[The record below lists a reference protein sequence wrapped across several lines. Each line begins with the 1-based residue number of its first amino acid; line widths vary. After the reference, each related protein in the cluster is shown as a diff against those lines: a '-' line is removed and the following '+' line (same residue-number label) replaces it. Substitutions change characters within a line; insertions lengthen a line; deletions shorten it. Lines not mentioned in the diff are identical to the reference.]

1 MSENVMAMTES
12 RTDAIASEINAIK
25 KTTEKTVRGVMLR
38 AVVDIGRLLTE
49 AKGMVPH
56 GEWGAWLEKNVDY
69 SQTTAGDMMRLYA
82 EYGDTQVPL
91 DGGPTD
97 DELFGAIAP
106 SKALALLALP
116 REERREYVQTHDVDD
131 VSVRQLREE
140 LAAVKADRDA
150 VKAAA
155 KALEATS
162 DAEIAAAEQARKKA
176 EEDAERLRA
185 EKDKAAKEAELAAA
199 EKAKKELEKIKKKL
213 ADAEKK
219 AAERA
224 KQITALQEQIEAAGE
239 EEEAEEEAEAEE
251 PAAPQESE
259 EILALRAEKER
270 LEKQLKAAAP
280 EMAKFGLLLTQWQE
294 TCGKMLE
301 MIESADND
309 DARKMWTALS
319 KVSDAL
325 CASIAARVPG

>member
-1 MSENVMAMTES
+1 
-12 RTDAIASEINAIK
+12 
-25 KTTEKTVRGVMLR
+25 
-38 AVVDIGRLLTE
+38 
-49 AKGMVPH
+49 
-56 GEWGAWLEKNVDY
+56 
-69 SQTTAGDMMRLYA
+69 MMRLYA

-91 DGGPTD
+91 DGGPSD

-199 EKAKKELEKIKKKL
+199 EKAQKELEKIRKKL

-224 KQITALQEQIEAAGE
+224 KQITALQEQLKAEEEDGE
-239 EEEAEEEAEAEE
+239 EETDAQEQAET
-251 PAAPQESE
+251 QESE
-259 EILALRAEKER
+259 EIIALRAEKDR

-280 EMAKFGLLLTQWQE
+280 EMARFGLLLTQWQE
-294 TCGKMLE
+294 TCGKMIE

-325 CASIAARVPG
+325 CASIAERVPG

>member
-1 MSENVMAMTES
+1 MSENEKALTES

-56 GEWGAWLEKNVDY
+56 GEWGAWLEANVDY

-91 DGGPTD
+91 DGGPSD

-116 REERREYVQTHDVDD
+116 KDARREYVQTHDVED

-140 LAAVKADRDA
+140 LSAVKAERDA
-150 VKAAA
+150 AQAAA
-155 KALEATS
+155 KAMEATS
-162 DAEIAAAEQARKKA
+162 DAEIAAAEEARKKA
-176 EEDAERLRA
+176 EADAAQLRA
-185 EKDKAAKEAELAAA
+185 EKDKAAKAAEIAAA

-224 KQITALQEQIEAAGE
+224 KQITALKGQIEAAGE
-239 EEEAEEEAEAEE
+239 EEEAEEEAEE

-294 TCGKMLE
+294 TCGKMLAL
-301 MIESADND
+301 IGDADGEE
-309 DARKMWTALS
+309 ARRMWTALS
-319 KVSDAL
+319 KVSDSLA
-325 CASIAARVPG
+325 ASIAEGVPA

>member
-1 MSENVMAMTES
+1 MNENEKALTES

-56 GEWGAWLEKNVDY
+56 GEWGAWLENNVDY

-91 DGGPTD
+91 DGGPSD

-116 REERREYVQTHDVDD
+116 KDARREYVQTHDVED

-140 LAAVKADRDA
+140 LSAVKAERDA
-150 VKAAA
+150 AQAAA
-155 KALEATS
+155 KAMEATS
-162 DAEIAAAEQARKKA
+162 DAEIAAAEEARKKA
-176 EEDAERLRA
+176 EADAAQLRA
-185 EKDKAAKEAELAAA
+185 EKDKAAKAAEIAAA

-224 KQITALQEQIEAAGE
+224 KQITALKEQIEAAGE
-239 EEEAEEEAEAEE
+239 EEEAEAAEE

-259 EILALRAEKER
+259 EIIALRAEKER

-294 TCGKMLE
+294 TCGKMLA
-301 MIESADND
+301 MIGGADGEE
-309 DARKMWTALS
+309 ARRMWTALS
-319 KVSDAL
+319 KVSDSLAG
-325 CASIAARVPG
+325 SIAEGVPA

>member
-1 MSENVMAMTES
+1 MSDNVMAMAES

-176 EEDAERLRA
+176 EEDAARLRA
-185 EKDKAAKEAELAAA
+185 DKDKAAKEAELAAA

-219 AAERA
+219 AADRA
-224 KQITALQEQIEAAGE
+224 KQITALQEQIKAE
-239 EEEAEEEAEAEE
+239 EEEEEAEAEE

-259 EILALRAEKER
+259 EILALRAEKDR

-280 EMAKFGLLLTQWQE
+280 EMARFGLLLTQWQE
-294 TCGKMLE
+294 TCGKMIE
-301 MIESADND
+301 MIGSADND

>member
-1 MSENVMAMTES
+1 MSDNVMAMTES

-162 DAEIAAAEQARKKA
+162 DEEIAAAEQARKKA
-176 EEDAERLRA
+176 EEDAARLRA

-224 KQITALQEQIEAAGE
+224 KQITALQEQIKAE
-239 EEEAEEEAEAEE
+239 EEEEE
-251 PAAPQESE
+251 PAEREPEESPE
-259 EILALRAEKER
+259 LLALREEKEK
-270 LEKQLKAAAP
+270 LEKKLLAADPTMARFGVLIGQYQAQFAQLLQMAQDAENRDMHKKMMDVLTRVQASFTAALA
-280 EMAKFGLLLTQWQE
+280 EE
-294 TCGKMLE
+294 
-301 MIESADND
+301 
-309 DARKMWTALS
+309 
-319 KVSDAL
+319 
-325 CASIAARVPG
+325 

>member
-1 MSENVMAMTES
+1 MNENEKALTES

-56 GEWGAWLEKNVDY
+56 GEWGAWLETNVDY

-91 DGGPTD
+91 DGGPSD

-116 REERREYVQTHDVDD
+116 KDARREYVQTHDVED

-140 LAAVKADRDA
+140 LSAVKAERDA
-150 VKAAA
+150 AQAAA
-155 KALEATS
+155 KAMEATS
-162 DAEIAAAEQARKKA
+162 DAEIAAAEEARKKA
-176 EEDAERLRA
+176 EADAAQLRA
-185 EKDKAAKEAELAAA
+185 EKDKAAKAAEIAAA

-224 KQITALQEQIEAAGE
+224 KQITALKEQIEAAGE

-294 TCGKMLE
+294 TCGKMIAL
-301 MIESADND
+301 IGDADGEE
-309 DARKMWTALS
+309 ARRMWTALS
-319 KVSDAL
+319 KVSDSLA
-325 CASIAARVPG
+325 ASIAEGVPA

>member
-1 MSENVMAMTES
+1 MNENEKALTES

-56 GEWGAWLEKNVDY
+56 GEWGAWLETNVDY

-91 DGGPTD
+91 DGGPSD

-116 REERREYVQTHDVDD
+116 KDARREYVQTHDVED

-140 LAAVKADRDA
+140 LSAVKAERDA
-150 VKAAA
+150 AQAAA
-155 KALEATS
+155 KAMEATS
-162 DAEIAAAEQARKKA
+162 DAEIAAAEEARKKA
-176 EEDAERLRA
+176 EADAARLRA
-185 EKDKAAKEAELAAA
+185 EKDQAAKAAEIAAA

-224 KQITALQEQIEAAGE
+224 KQITALKEQIEAAGE
-239 EEEAEEEAEAEE
+239 AEEEAEEAEE

-280 EMAKFGLLLTQWQE
+280 EMAKFGLFLTQWQE
-294 TCGKMLE
+294 TCGKMLAL
-301 MIESADND
+301 IGDADGEE
-309 DARKMWTALS
+309 ARRMWTALS
-319 KVSDAL
+319 KVSDSLA
-325 CASIAARVPG
+325 ASIAEGVPA

>member
-1 MSENVMAMTES
+1 MSENVRAMTES

-56 GEWGAWLEKNVDY
+56 GEWGAWLETNVDY

-91 DGGPTD
+91 DGGPSD

-176 EEDAERLRA
+176 EEDATRLRA
-185 EKDKAAKEAELAAA
+185 EKEKAAKEAELAAS
-199 EKAKKELEKIKKKL
+199 EKAKKELEKVKKKL

-224 KQITALQEQIEAAGE
+224 KQITALQEQLKAEEEDGE
-239 EEEAEEEAEAEE
+239 EETDAQEQAET
-251 PAAPQESE
+251 QESE
-259 EILALRAEKER
+259 EIIALRAEKDR

-280 EMAKFGLLLTQWQE
+280 EMARFGLLLTQWQE
-294 TCGKMLE
+294 TCGKMIE

>member
-1 MSENVMAMTES
+1 MNENVMAMTES

-91 DGGPTD
+91 DGGPSD

-185 EKDKAAKEAELAAA
+185 EKDQAAKEAELAAA
-199 EKAKKELEKIKKKL
+199 EKAQKELEKIRKKL

-224 KQITALQEQIEAAGE
+224 KQITALQEQLKAEEEDGE
-239 EEEAEEEAEAEE
+239 EETDAQEQAET
-251 PAAPQESE
+251 QESE
-259 EILALRAEKER
+259 EIIALRAEKDR

-280 EMAKFGLLLTQWQE
+280 EMARFGLLLTQWQE
-294 TCGKMLE
+294 TCGKMIE

-325 CASIAARVPG
+325 CASIAERVPG

>member
-1 MSENVMAMTES
+1 MSENVRAMKES

-176 EEDAERLRA
+176 EEDAARLRA
-185 EKDKAAKEAELAAA
+185 DKDKAAKEAELAAA

-219 AAERA
+219 AADRA
-224 KQITALQEQIEAAGE
+224 KQITALQEQIKAE
-239 EEEAEEEAEAEE
+239 EEEEEAEAEE

-259 EILALRAEKER
+259 EILALRAEKDR

-280 EMAKFGLLLTQWQE
+280 EMARFGLLLTQWQE
-294 TCGKMLE
+294 TCGKMIE
-301 MIESADND
+301 MIGSADND

>member
-1 MSENVMAMTES
+1 MNENVMAMTES

-91 DGGPTD
+91 DGGPSD

-199 EKAKKELEKIKKKL
+199 EKAQKELEKIRKKL

-224 KQITALQEQIEAAGE
+224 KQITALQEQLKAEEEDGE
-239 EEEAEEEAEAEE
+239 EETDAQEQAET
-251 PAAPQESE
+251 QESE
-259 EILALRAEKER
+259 EIIALRAEKDR

-280 EMAKFGLLLTQWQE
+280 EMARFGLLLTQWQE
-294 TCGKMLE
+294 TCGKMIE

-325 CASIAARVPG
+325 CASIAERVPG

>member
-1 MSENVMAMTES
+1 MSENVMAMAES

-69 SQTTAGDMMRLYA
+69 SQTRAGDMMRLYA

-176 EEDAERLRA
+176 EEDAARLRA

-219 AAERA
+219 ADDRA
-224 KQITALQEQIEAAGE
+224 KQITALQEQIK
-239 EEEAEEEAEAEE
+239 AEEEDGKEETDAQE
-251 PAAPQESE
+251 PAETQESE
-259 EILALRAEKER
+259 EIIALRAEKDR

-280 EMAKFGLLLTQWQE
+280 EMARFGLLLTQWQE
-294 TCGKMLE
+294 TCGKMIE

-325 CASIAARVPG
+325 CASIAERVPG